1 MITPTPSIPG
11 SLGSAC
17 PLGITSSTPA
27 LSISHVIHDPPAP
40 PGTLTK
46 LYRYLFSSADPASAV
61 PIPLEVR
68 LLLFPCGAVVN
79 FQPTTSTYPVHV
91 TVVSID
97 SDDPDQLLYTVR
109 RSDGVLIVPT
119 VLPSPAAGALSYSNV
134 ASGEPLLMRAK
145 LKQVLDGGDPTQV
158 SFRL

>member
-11 SLGSAC
+11 SLGSAR

-46 LYRYLFSSADPASAV
+46 LYRYLFSTADPASAV

-68 LLLFPCGAVVN
+68 FSLFPCGAVVN
-79 FQPTTSTYPVHV
+79 FQPTTATPA
-91 TVVSID
+91 
-97 SDDPDQLLYTVR
+97 
-109 RSDGVLIVPT
+109 VPT
-119 VLPSPAAGALSYSNV
+119 VLPSPAAGALSYSTV
-134 ASGEPLLMRAK
+134 ASGDPLLMRTK

-158 SFRL
+158 AGLFAAYHASCLLDDVPLGDAL